1 MLSKNQQK
9 HIRQLSQKEKNTFP
23 ESGLFIAEGEKLVNE
38 LLDSGWKAD
47 QIYTTVPLQ
56 KTPHTIVD
64 PSVLKKYPI
73 GIRLPHVGGLSV
85 ASIQYCRYRP

>member
-9 HIRQLSQKEKNTFP
+9 HIRQLSRKKYRQ

-56 KTPHTIVD
+56 KPLTP
-64 PSVLKKYPI
+64 
-73 GIRLPHVGGLSV
+73 
-85 ASIQYCRYRP
+85 